1 MIPTPIGPGIP
12 MPIPAP
18 QPGGRAPSPMVLAY
32 KVLEDLEELKKQ
44 VAALVS
50 RFEALE
56 RRVAAIESAK
66 TA

>member
-1 MIPTPIGPGIP
+1 

-32 KVLEDLEELKKQ
+32 KALEDLEELKKQ
-44 VAALVS
+44 VAGLVS

-56 RRVAAIESAK
+56 RRVAAIETAK

>member
-1 MIPTPIGPGIP
+1 MEHK
-12 MPIPAP
+12 A
-18 QPGGRAPSPMVLAY
+18 
-32 KVLEDLEELKKQ
+32 LEDLEELKKQ